1 MNLSIIS
8 RRIVWGMLLLA
19 WSPALTANAQH
30 VLSLDSC
37 RALAYQNNRQLQAA
51 RLKKDVALNTR
62 KATRTKY
69 LPKIDLMAGY
79 EYTNREVSI
88 LNNDQKNGLRN
99 LGTNISGAIGD
110 GIGQRLQA
118 LVEQG
123 IISPQTAQQMASIF
137 DGMGQALGQAGNQAG
152 QKVVDAFRTD
162 TRNMWA
168 GAVMLR
174 QPVYM
179 GGAIT
184 AANRMADISEQLAS
198 NQYELQEIN
207 TRYNIDQTY
216 WLVVSL
222 QEKQDLAEQ
231 YLKLVQKLDDDVH
244 KMIKEGVATRADGLK
259 VDVKVNEAEMALT
272 QAQDGVE
279 LAKMLL
285 CQLCGL
291 PLDEDITL
299 TSKPDALH
307 YTANAT
313 TPQQRIELQMLQN
326 AVDISKQ
333 TTRLVRA
340 EYLPH
345 IALTGGYL
353 VSNPN
358 VYNGFQ
364 RRFSG
369 TWNVGVLLQMPIWNW
384 FESSYKL
391 KATKAATSIAQ
402 TELRDAQE
410 KIDLQVQQCRFKLKE
425 AQKRNAMALKN
436 MDSAEENL
444 RCANVGFKE
453 GVMESTD
460 VMAAQTAW
468 QAAHNQKIDAEIE
481 VQMAQLELEKALGT
495 LTY

>member
-1 MNLSIIS
+1 MTKKII
-8 RRIVWGMLLLA
+8 RLHIGFCLLFFAGL
-19 WSPALTANAQH
+19 PTLTCHAQQL
-30 VLSLDSC
+30 LSLDSC
-37 RALAYQNNRQLQAA
+37 RSLALRNNRQLQAA
-51 RLKKDVALNTR
+51 RLKKDVAFNTR

-69 LPKIDLMAGY
+69 LPKVDVVAGY

-88 LNNDQKNGLRN
+88 LNNQQKSALAN
-99 LGTNISGAIGD
+99 LGSNAANALTGSFT
-110 GIGQRLQA
+110 QTLQH
-118 LVEQG
+118 LVQLG
-123 IISPQTAQQMASIF
+123 IISPDVAQHL
-137 DGMGQALGQAGNQAG
+137 GQAVAGVGQAIGQAGNQVG

-162 TRNMWA
+162 TRNLWA

-174 QPVYM
+174 QPIYM

-184 AANRMADISEQLAS
+184 AANRMADLGEQLAS
-198 NQYELQEIN
+198 NQYQLQEVN
-207 TRYNIDQTY
+207 TRYTIDQTY

-222 QEKQDLAEQ
+222 QEKQELAGQ
-231 YLKLVQKLDDDVH
+231 YLKLVEKLNSDVH
-244 KMIKEGVATRADGLK
+244 KMIEEGVATRADGLK
-259 VDVKVNEAEMALT
+259 VEVRVNEAEMALT
-272 QAQDGVE
+272 QAEDGVQ

-291 PLDEDITL
+291 PLDTDITL
-299 TSKPDALH
+299 TSKPENLH
-307 YTANAT
+307 YTSPA
-313 TPQQRIELQMLQN
+313 TPQQRIELQMMQN

-333 TTRLVRA
+333 NTRLVRA

-369 TWNVGVLLQMPIWNW
+369 TWNVGILLQMPIWNW

-391 KATKAATSIAQ
+391 KATKAATSIAE

-410 KIDLQVQQCRFKLKE
+410 KIDLQIQQCQFKLKE

-436 MDSAEENL
+436 MASAEENL
-444 RCANVGFKE
+444 RCANVGFRE

-468 QAAHNQKIDAEIE
+468 QSAHNQKIDAEIGI
-481 VQMAQLELEKALGT
+481 QMAQLDLEKALGT